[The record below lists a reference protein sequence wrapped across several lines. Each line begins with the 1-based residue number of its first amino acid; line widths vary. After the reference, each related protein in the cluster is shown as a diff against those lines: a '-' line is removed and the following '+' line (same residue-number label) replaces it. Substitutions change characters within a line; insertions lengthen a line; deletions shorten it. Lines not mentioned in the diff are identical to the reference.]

1 MKTLT
6 IRRLALRRAGAAPDA
21 LASLAPC
28 PARRRFA
35 SLGGRARLGALLV
48 LATAGLTAPALAGK
62 PRASSS
68 RKKAA
73 TVEKVEKPRK
83 APVIDYGESYGLTR
97 NRKTALPV
105 EAAPVVELAGL
116 SQAQVGVVVKDRL
129 ADLDYCWSRMLTGER
144 VPGTAVLKLSIE
156 MTGEVAGIDV
166 GGDVPDGAC
175 SCIETA
181 ARRWTFPAAAIASE
195 VEYPVTLK

>member
-1 MKTLT
+1 MNKLS
-6 IRRLALRRAGAAPDA
+6 IALV
-21 LASLAPC
+21 
-28 PARRRFA
+28 
-35 SLGGRARLGALLV
+35 V
-48 LATAGLTAPALAGK
+48 LATAGLAAPALAGK

-73 TVEKVEKPRK
+73 TVEKAERVKKPVP
-83 APVIDYGESYGLTR
+83 APVIDYGESYGLKPR
-97 NRKTALPV
+97 SSALPV

-116 SQAQVGVVVKDRL
+116 SQAQVGQVVKDRL

-156 MTGEVAGIDV
+156 MTGEVAAIDV

-181 ARRWTFPAAAIASE
+181 AKRWTFPATSIASD
-195 VEYPVTLK
+195 VEYPVSLK

>member
-1 MKTLT
+1 VLEGVFTMKKLSS
-6 IRRLALRRAGAAPDA
+6 IALV
-21 LASLAPC
+21 
-28 PARRRFA
+28 
-35 SLGGRARLGALLV
+35 V

-68 RKKAA
+68 RKKPV
-73 TVEKVEKPRK
+73 TVEKAERARKP
-83 APVIDYGESYGLTR
+83 APVIDYGESYGLKPR
-97 NRKTALPV
+97 STALPA

-116 SQAQVGVVVKDRL
+116 SQAQVGQVVKDRL

-156 MTGEVAGIDV
+156 MTGEVAAIDV

-175 SCIETA
+175 ACIETA
-181 ARRWTFPAAAIASE
+181 DRRWTFPTAAIASD